1 MTTSIFAHEAL
12 VKETKVS
19 GPCLDDMAETIR
31 ADALTLAR
39 EKLGLPQ
46 HGSNLVSLLRQP
58 GFDYFKYGLAMGVSN
73 ALAAN
78 DPNVQAIYAYDPS
91 TNADSETEEEI
102 TPDATVHLLVQV
114 TMPSA
119 ALQAFIA
126 SLDRALLASL
136 KDLPSPRF
144 AQRESVLNVNLITE
158 DDIRHGANFA
168 GLLSG
173 VFAPPLKI
181 WQRA

>member
-1 MTTSIFAHEAL
+1 
-12 VKETKVS
+12 
-19 GPCLDDMAETIR
+19 
-31 ADALTLAR
+31 
-39 EKLGLPQ
+39 
-46 HGSNLVSLLRQP
+46 
-58 GFDYFKYGLAMGVSN
+58 MGVSN